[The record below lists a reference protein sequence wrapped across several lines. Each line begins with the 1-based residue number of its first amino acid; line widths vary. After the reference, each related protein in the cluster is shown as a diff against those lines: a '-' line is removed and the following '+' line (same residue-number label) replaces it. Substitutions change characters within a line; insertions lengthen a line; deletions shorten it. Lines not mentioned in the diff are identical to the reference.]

1 MKLRIRGNSLRLRLT
16 KSEVARI
23 AEGLRLEETI
33 MFGLEPHQ
41 RLSYALECSTDGE
54 NMKADY
60 RDGRITVRLPQTV
73 AREWAMTD
81 RVSLDGEQT
90 LDGSS
95 DGAVLRLLIEKDFA
109 CLTDRRGAEDA
120 DTFPHPLEG
129 ALQC

>member
-23 AEGLRLEETI
+23 AEGVRLEETTV
-33 MFGLEPHQ
+33 FGLEPHQ
-41 RLSYALECSTDGE
+41 RLSYALECSNDGE
-54 NMKADY
+54 NMNADY

-81 RVSLDGEQT
+81 RVSLDGEQS
-90 LDGSS
+90 LDGNG
-95 DGAVLRLLIEKDFA
+95 DGATLRLLIEKDFA

>member
-16 KSEVARI
+16 KPEVARI

-60 RDGRITVRLPQTV
+60 RDGHITVRLPYAV
-73 AREWAMTD
+73 ARDWAMTD

-90 LDGSS
+90 LDGNG
-95 DGAVLRLLIEKDFA
+95 DGVTLRLLIEKDFA